1 MTVSEVPD
9 KYRLRMPV
17 LDKSLLQV
25 KKKKKKNSQIP
36 ISYYLKF

>member
-25 KKKKKKNSQIP
+25 KKKKNSQIP